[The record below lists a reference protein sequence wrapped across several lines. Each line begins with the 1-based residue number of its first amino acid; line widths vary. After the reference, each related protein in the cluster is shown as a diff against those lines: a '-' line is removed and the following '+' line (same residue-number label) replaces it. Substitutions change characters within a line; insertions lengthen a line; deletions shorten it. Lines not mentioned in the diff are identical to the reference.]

1 MEGICV
7 ICLRCGAITS
17 TANRGISWVFC
28 QHQAPFL
35 NAEGRHRWIV
45 HLYCKQQM
53 KWKASLSFVFLP
65 SSSSW
70 IAIILRV
77 LLFLY
82 IISRRKKLF
91 LLITAL
97 VIQTWKWKCLFILLA
112 EVMCSIPPA
121 LLLVAEL
128 LLLSMRLGCLLEE
141 QEMLWSACFVTA
153 KSTQSQRIE
162 KQPTKMWENM
172 MKTSSYRICGPGNNF
187 RGSKQCQRSAQ

>member
-1 MEGICV
+1 MQREGTD
-7 ICLRCGAITS
+7 GSFTF
-17 TANRGISWVFC
+17 TANSKWNGKLHWVLFSFLQAAAELQLYSGFC
-28 QHQAPFL
+28 F
-35 NAEGRHRWIV
+35 
-45 HLYCKQQM
+45 
-53 KWKASLSFVFLP
+53 FF
-65 SSSSW
+65 
-70 IAIILRV
+70 
-77 LLFLY
+77 Y

>member
-1 MEGICV
+1 MDRSP
-7 ICLRCGAITS
+7 LLQ
-17 TANRGISWVFC
+17 TANEIESFIEFC
-28 QHQAPFL
+28 FPSF
-35 NAEGRHRWIV
+35 
-45 HLYCKQQM
+45 KQQLNCNYTQGF
-53 KWKASLSFVFLP
+53 AF
-65 SSSSW
+65 
-70 IAIILRV
+70 
-77 LLFLY
+77 FLY

-153 KSTQSQRIE
+153 KSTQSQRFE